1 MGANSVEYAM
11 RMVAALLLAL
21 TLATV
26 RADDDLAFD
35 ASARREQAAHE
46 KELQRD
52 PSSAAAHFAYAEF
65 YSDHGQ
71 LQPAI
76 THWRLA
82 QLLDP
87 TNAAVANSLGGAY
100 LHLGRAAQSAE
111 QFQRAVNYAS
121 AVAAYHY
128 NLGNV
133 EFLLRHDLTAAW
145 QVNDDTLLYRAL
157 AEFRA
162 ASRLSP
168 NDLEYARSYAETFYG
183 VPNADWIEAD
193 AAWKHVLE
201 LSPQGDFAYLQ
212 LARVSLKRRDKV
224 QARQFLDQIRDPQ
237 HDGLKQKLRDQA
249 DKL

>member
-1 MGANSVEYAM
+1 M
-11 RMVAALLLAL
+11 RFGLLFFLGVALINA
-21 TLATV
+21 
-26 RADDDLAFD
+26 RADEPVLD
-35 ASARREQAAHE
+35 AKAQREQASFE

-52 PSSAAAHFAYAEF
+52 PTSAAVHFSYAEF

-71 LQPAI
+71 LRPAI

-87 TNAAVANSLGGAY
+87 TNAAIANSLGGAY
-100 LHLGRAAQSAE
+100 LHLGRAALSAE
-111 QFQRAVNYAS
+111 QFQRAVNYAG

-128 NLGNV
+128 NLANV

-145 QVNDDTLLYRAL
+145 QVDDHTLLHRAL
-157 AEFRA
+157 IEYQA

-168 NDLEYARSYAETFYG
+168 NDMEYARSYAETFFG
-183 VPNADWIEAD
+183 VPDADWVEAD

-201 LSPQGDFAYLQ
+201 LSAHGDFAYLQ
-212 LARVSLKRRDKV
+212 LARVSLKRGDKT
-224 QARQFLDQIRDPQ
+224 QARQFLDQIRNPR
-237 HDGLKQKLRDQA
+237 HDEVKQKLRAQA

>member
-1 MGANSVEYAM
+1 MRLGLLFLICGALASAWADEP
-11 RMVAALLLAL
+11 LL
-21 TLATV
+21 
-26 RADDDLAFD
+26 D
-35 ASARREQAAHE
+35 ANARREQASLE

-52 PSSAAAHFAYAEF
+52 PSSAAVHFSYAEF

-71 LQPAI
+71 LRPAI

-82 QLLDP
+82 QLLEP
-87 TNAAVANSLGGAY
+87 TNAMIANSLGGAY
-100 LHLGRAAQSAE
+100 LHMGHAAQSAE
-111 QFQRAVNYAS
+111 QFQRAINYAG

-145 QVNDDTLLYRAL
+145 QIDNDTLLHRAL

-168 NDLEYARSYAETFYG
+168 NDMEYARSYAETFYG
-183 VPNADWIEAD
+183 VPNANWMEAD

-212 LARVSLKRRDKV
+212 LARVSLKRGDKV
-224 QARQFLDQIRDPQ
+224 QARQFLDQIRNPQ

>member
-1 MGANSVEYAM
+1 M
-11 RMVAALLLAL
+11 RFRLLFLLCTALAVA
-21 TLATV
+21 
-26 RADDDLAFD
+26 RADEPVLD
-35 ASARREQAAHE
+35 AEAQREQAVHE
-46 KELQRD
+46 KDLQRN
-52 PSSAAAHFAYAEF
+52 PSSAAAHFSYAEF
-65 YSDHGQ
+65 YSNHGQ
-71 LQPAI
+71 LRPAI
-76 THWRLA
+76 THWRFA

-100 LHLGRAAQSAE
+100 LHMGRAAQSAE
-111 QFQRAVNYAS
+111 QFQRAINCAG

-145 QVNDDTLLYRAL
+145 QINDDTLLHRAL

-168 NDLEYARSYAETFYG
+168 NDMEYARSYAETFYG
-183 VPNADWIEAD
+183 VPNADWVEAD

-212 LARVSLKRRDKV
+212 LARVSLKRGDKM
-224 QARQFLDQIRDPQ
+224 QARQFLDQIRNSQ
-237 HDGLKQKLRDQA
+237 HDSLKQKLRDQA